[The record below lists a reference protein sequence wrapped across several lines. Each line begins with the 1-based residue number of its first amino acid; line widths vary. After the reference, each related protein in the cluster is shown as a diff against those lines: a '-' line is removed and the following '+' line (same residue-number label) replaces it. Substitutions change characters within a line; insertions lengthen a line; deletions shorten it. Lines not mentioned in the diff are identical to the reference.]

1 MPSHE
6 ADNCRSLKTNNKVPD
21 YGRRK
26 NYMDNFIHIL
36 LLAVTADKP
45 NPDYGSQDKN
55 KHKRACRRTA
65 TRLWLVFDSG
75 NIYLNLQNLNF

>member
-6 ADNCRSLKTNNKVPD
+6 ADNCCSLKTNNKDPD

-55 KHKRACRRTA
+55 KGKLMNFPCLVPICE
-65 TRLWLVFDSG
+65 RLMGDESC
-75 NIYLNLQNLNF
+75 

>member
-6 ADNCRSLKTNNKVPD
+6 ADNCCSLKTNNKDPD

-55 KHKRACRRTA
+55 KH
-65 TRLWLVFDSG
+65 
-75 NIYLNLQNLNF
+75 

>member
-6 ADNCRSLKTNNKVPD
+6 ADNCCSLKTNNKDPD

-55 KHKRACRRTA
+55 KHKRACTVEGRPHDCGSFLIVA
-65 TRLWLVFDSG
+65 TY
-75 NIYLNLQNLNF
+75 I